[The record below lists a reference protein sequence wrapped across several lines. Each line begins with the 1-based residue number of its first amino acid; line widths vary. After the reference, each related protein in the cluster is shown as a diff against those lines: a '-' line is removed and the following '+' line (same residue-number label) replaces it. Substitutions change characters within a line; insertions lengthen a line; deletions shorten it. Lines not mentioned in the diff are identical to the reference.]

1 MIRRRVAFPF
11 IEGDRTVCTSSYIL
25 ACDRRELNRFYRS
38 SGWTSTSLLD
48 VRPGGTVQRSADDD
62 LEAVSGPGD
71 RRYRP
76 ARRRRRPPS
85 SAASDTRSGGK
96 PEPEQAFGPG
106 PRARWSRSGPWRSR
120 RRCFAEESDGGR
132 VRDLQR
138 AELVG
143 DGNEPGDPAR
153 HER

>member
-1 MIRRRVAFPF
+1 MIRRRVAFPL

-38 SGWTSTSLLD
+38 SDWTSTSLLD
-48 VRPGGTVQRSADDD
+48 VRPRGTVQRSADDN
-62 LEAVSGPGD
+62 LEAVSGAGD
-71 RRYRP
+71 RRYGP
-76 ARRRRRPPS
+76 AGRRRRPPS
-85 SAASDTRSGGK
+85 SAASDTRSGAE
-96 PEPEQAFGPG
+96 PEPEQAFRPG
-106 PRARWSRSGPWRSR
+106 SRARWSRSGAWRSR
-120 RRCFAEESDGGR
+120 RPCFVGESDEGR
-132 VRDLQR
+132 VRGLQR